1 MALEYTM
8 HLYLII
14 LLSKV
19 TIFYQYSKHG
29 PDIMFQELV
38 ITHACSV
45 PRINNSITN
54 VINQ

>member
-45 PRINNSITN
+45 PRINNSSTN